1 MMFFFKKIYFISYK
15 MSLKN
20 NLQTNQNNKTITNTT
35 NQPMIYNV
43 AINAK
48 QQSSF
53 YDNSFIKKI
62 KINNIKDFEHFLN
75 ETIILKCNVAE
86 EIKTNYSRIF
96 LDIDMHPSD
105 DIKQLNNL
113 KSFILHFINDYNLKC
128 YGYFDIK
135 DKSFKEQFDLSFKK
149 FGFISVLNSTLS
161 DKILS
166 GHISFNGYQE
176 RDKIL
181 AYLKYYI
188 NDVLYQNNNVTKII
202 DTSVIKPN
210 GKRQLLRAVFSSKP
224 LKVIDSTLHL
234 REFPKENIPI
244 ILNNKEYIYNIRMT
258 PLEDDTLIEFPQI
271 PSPLKSTILN
281 NQTNIIT
288 TTTIQ
293 THQTNITN
301 IQPNK
306 HISIFQYLGG
316 ENITKTLNDTASHE
330 LMKNLYQLSKSI
342 LTPNEFMDELKSIII
357 PKIYPNDFIP
367 WDQWFDKV
375 AAQLKI
381 YQDFENPGPIYGLIS
396 LLSKKRKELEKED
409 KYEENEDYINI
420 KNIIKRLFKY
430 ISKYSKLIFAATK
443 KYDFNDMDN
452 DYSKIRKLTDNVYMI
467 LNDTQY
473 YYPYLDE
480 CYTPATFKKYF
491 KLSGTDVNKFDKYIT
506 IYKSHQEYQRC
517 KTAYLVSRLTPI
529 EREHYTHNIKKFIDI
544 FKTSF
549 VYEDDFKYY
558 LSYFALKLQSNT
570 SIRKGLINQGTLKSP
585 AINSFKTLFNEMIN
599 NYSVIKQANVNN
611 INKELNGTYFI
622 GDLLIIEELPKKIKN
637 IDNLLNIFREYSN
650 KRTITVEEKGM
661 RPYEITNKCDYIIN
675 TNHTTEEMFKDHNDA
690 EGLLKRFRIIVR
702 KSIEINKEISEL
714 LDDMTEHNN
723 IYQYFLRDYLINE
736 VTPTYFKEH
745 KDEYNSIM
753 KKYLTTSSDKTTLD
767 KTTTT
772 LTLEQFIKQFH
783 NEYMDKNNRLKL
795 DKFRKYLIAQG
806 VLKLAHAK
814 TLKQKLSLLLTEGE
828 DLENA
833 TLIKFDKDN
842 KHIVIKDDKAI
853 EIIYDTYFEFDD
865 ENIIDTQI

>member
-1 MMFFFKKIYFISYK
+1 
-15 MSLKN
+15 MSTKN
-20 NLQTNQNNKTITNTT
+20 NDTT
-35 NQPMIYNV
+35 NQPMIYSV

-62 KINNIKDFEHFLN
+62 KINNIKDFDRFLSEN
-75 ETIILKCNVAE
+75 IILKCNVAE
-86 EIKTNYSRIF
+86 EIKTDYSRIF
-96 LDIDMHPSD
+96 LDIDMHNETDKP
-105 DIKQLNNL
+105 QLNKL
-113 KSFILHFINDYNLKC
+113 KSFILHFTNDYNLKC

-135 DKSFKEQFDLSFKK
+135 EQSFKEQFDLSFKK
-149 FGFISVLNSTLS
+149 FGFISVLNNTLT

-188 NDVLYQNNNVTKII
+188 NDILYQNNNITKII

-224 LKVIDSTLHL
+224 IKVIDGKLQL
-234 REFPKENIPI
+234 RIFPHENIPT

-258 PLEDDTLIEFPQI
+258 PLEDDTLIHFPQI
-271 PSPLKSTILN
+271 PTPSRNPTILN
-281 NQTNIIT
+281 NQTTIT
-288 TTTIQ
+288 PPINHQQ
-293 THQTNITN
+293 TEPQNT
-301 IQPNK
+301 QNK
-306 HISIFQYLGG
+306 HISIFQYIKG

-330 LMKNLYQLSKSI
+330 LMKSLFQLSKSI
-342 LTPNEFMDELKSIII
+342 LTPNEFMDELKSIAI
-357 PKIYPNDFIP
+357 PEVYPDDFIP

-381 YQDFENPGPIYGLIS
+381 YQDFENPAPIYSLIS
-396 LLSKKRKELEKED
+396 LLSNKNKDLKKED
-409 KYEENEDYINI
+409 NYKENEDYINI
-420 KNIIKRLFKY
+420 KHIIKRLFKY
-430 ISKYSKLIFAATK
+430 LDKYTKLIFAATK
-443 KYDFNDMDN
+443 KYDFRDMNN
-452 DYSKIRKLTDNVYMI
+452 DYSKIRKLTDNVYMV
-467 LNDTQY
+467 LNDNQY

-480 CYTPATFKKYF
+480 WYTPSTFKKYF
-491 KLSGTDVNKFDKYIT
+491 KLSGTNMTQFDKYVT

-517 KTAYLVSRLTPI
+517 KAAYLVSKLTSA
-529 EREHYTHNIKKFIDI
+529 EREYYISNIKKFLDI

-549 VYEDDFKYY
+549 VYDDDYKYY
-558 LSYFALKLQSNT
+558 LSYFALKLQSNA

-599 NYSVIKQANVNN
+599 NYSIVKQANVNN

-690 EGLLKRFRIIVR
+690 EGLLKRFRIIIR
-702 KSIEINKEISEL
+702 KSIEITKEISEL

-723 IYQYFLRDYLINE
+723 IYQYFLKDYLINE
-736 VTPTYFKEH
+736 ITDAYFKKHRDEH
-745 KDEYNSIM
+745 NTIM
-753 KKYLTTSSDKTTLD
+753 KKYLATSSDKTTLD
-767 KTTTT
+767 KTTTNQT
-772 LTLEQFIKQFH
+772 LDTFIKNFH
-783 NEYMDKNNRLKL
+783 DNFMDKDKRLKL
-795 DKFRKYLIAQG
+795 NKFREFLIKQG
-806 VLKLAHAK
+806 VLKLANAK
-814 TLKQKLSLLLTEGE
+814 TLKQKLILLLTEDEELGE
-828 DLENA
+828 DNK
-833 TLIKFDKDN
+833 LISIRDN
-842 KHIVIKDDKAI
+842 NKVIVIKDDKAI
-853 EIIYDTYFEFDD
+853 EIIYNTYFEFDEEILDDTKAPD
-865 ENIIDTQI
+865 EEILDNTKKLN